1 MYDVY
6 SLYFFITESF
16 RRNKTK
22 AQVYD
27 SFREA
32 YWKSVHKIMLEVVRN
47 HHIENRR

>member
-32 YWKSVHKIMLEVVRN
+32 YWKKRAQDHVVRN